1 MSTHVLLN
9 LINELGK
16 SDARLADILSGFRN
30 EFNTR
35 AQMFDSIYHNI
46 MPLRLL
52 WNQRN
57 VVMDVIHY
65 TKICK
70 PLGVYR
76 F

>member
-52 WNQRN
+52 
-57 VVMDVIHY
+57 
-65 TKICK
+65 
-70 PLGVYR
+70 
-76 F
+76 